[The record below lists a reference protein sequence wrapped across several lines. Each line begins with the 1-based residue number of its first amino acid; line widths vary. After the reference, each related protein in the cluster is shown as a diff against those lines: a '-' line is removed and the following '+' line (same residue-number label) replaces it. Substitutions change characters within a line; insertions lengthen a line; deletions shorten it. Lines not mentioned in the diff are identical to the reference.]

1 MKLKGG
7 KVDKKKV
14 KKVSVD
20 KVTKK
25 KKATK
30 SEKSVAVL
38 KEVVAESVK
47 NDPKAQLEQ
56 LSKLLKC
63 DHVLVLT
70 FAPGLKKS
78 NAKEKLNFLV
88 EHAFSGGLKFNLEK
102 WSKKQAF
109 LGINVGD
116 DALAGGLPHGNVVV
130 GPEAN
135 DLHEVTIDID

>member
-1 MKLKGG
+1 MKLKES
-7 KVDKKKV
+7 KVEKKKV

-25 KKATK
+25 KKSTK
-30 SEKSVAVL
+30 TKKSTL
-38 KEVVAESVK
+38 KEVVVVEESK

-56 LSKLLKC
+56 LAKLLKC
-63 DHVLVLT
+63 DHVLVLN

-78 NAKEKLNFLV
+78 IAKEKLNFLI
-88 EHAFSGGLKFNLEK
+88 EHAFSGGLKFNLES

-109 LGINVGD
+109 LGIEVGL
-116 DALAGGLPHGNVVV
+116 DALTGGLPQGNVVV

-135 DLHEVTIDID
+135 DLHEVTS